1 MALTSSF
8 YRVCAATAFLAAALL
23 FSVQMLLGKM
33 LLPLVGGTPGGWLT
47 ALCFFQLAL
56 LAGYGLTA
64 YLSRYSRQQQMM
76 ATLLVL
82 LAGLPFLPVRL
93 TAVSTAL
100 PEVLQVLLI
109 LTTAVLIPF
118 LALSMMSGALQRLA
132 APVLEDKAYRLYA
145 WSNAGSFVGLLSYP
159 LVIEPFV
166 PLSQQ
171 AQAWMAGYAGLILCA
186 VLCLVLARK
195 NIAVSV
201 LVNKVEKASPTPGF
215 YQQGM
220 WVVLAAVPSSLSL
233 GLTTLITTEFGG
245 SPLFWVLPLAIYLL
259 TYIIAFSSAKQPGF
273 IGGSIAIMLAVAAAS
288 HSHGGNYT
296 PLAMVLILAAFFL
309 MAWALHARLAAS
321 RPPVEHLTRFY
332 LVLASGGALGGL
344 FNALVIPWIMPYP
357 LEFFL
362 SLIFGSLLL
371 ARYRNDA
378 YALLL
383 VGSLSLFLP
392 YLDMQRGLVTIQR
405 NFYGSALVRDTPQP
419 DGTSIRRLVT
429 GLAVQGQQTVQLEGH
444 QAIRDN
450 WMPIIPLMGNPELRE
465 IGMVGFGVGMTLCLE
480 SPDRHYTVYEIDPKF
495 RVMGETFFTY
505 VRDCGSPQW
514 RMGDGRLI
522 LDAEAK
528 AGAAPYDVLIID
540 AFQNLHPPIHL
551 LTQEAMAVYRARLK
565 PQGLLVVN
573 LTSLYYD
580 FFPQMAAQAQ
590 ALGWRMWVHDL
601 SHHGLKSRWAV
612 MARSD
617 VDLNW
622 LEKEGWRFYPSQG
635 DRVWT
640 DDLADPL
647 SALNSLAW
655 LRQLP
660 GQ

>member
-64 YLSRYSRQQQMM
+64 YLSRYSRQQQMI

-171 AQAWMAGYAGLILCA
+171 AEVWMAGYAGLILCT

-195 NIAVSV
+195 NSV
-201 LVNKVEKASPTPGF
+201 APAPVEVGKACPVPGF

-288 HSHGGNYT
+288 HSHGGNFT

-383 VGSLSLFLP
+383 VGSISLFLP

-405 NFYGSALVRDTPQP
+405 NFYGSALVSDTPQP
-419 DGTSIRRLVT
+419 DGTSLRRLVA
-429 GLAVQGQQTVQLEGH
+429 GLAVQGQQTAQVEGH
-444 QAIRDN
+444 LA
-450 WMPIIPLMGNPELRE
+450 PIIPLLRNPELRE
-465 IGMVGFGVGMTLCLE
+465 IGMVGFGVGMALCME
-480 SPDRHYTVYEIDPKF
+480 SPGRHYTVYEIDPKF
-495 RVMGETFFTY
+495 REMGETFFTY

-528 AGAAPYDVLIID
+528 AGADPYDALIID
-540 AFQNLHPPIHL
+540 AFQNLHPPVHL
-551 LTQEAMAVYRARLK
+551 LTREAMEVYRARLK
-565 PQGLLVVN
+565 QQGLLIVN
-573 LTSLYYD
+573 LTSFYYD

-590 ALGWRMWVHDL
+590 ALGWQMWVHDL
-601 SHHGLKSRWAV
+601 PHHGLTTRWAV
-612 MARSD
+612 MAPSD
-617 VDLNW
+617 VDLSW
-622 LEKEGWRFYPSQG
+622 LEKEGWRFYPPQG

-655 LRQLP
+655 LRQLLNK
-660 GQ
+660 

>member
-1 MALTSSF
+1 MALTASF

-23 FSVQMLLGKM
+23 FSVQMMLGKT

-64 YLSRYSRQQQMM
+64 YFSRYSRQQQMV

-82 LAGLPFLPVRL
+82 AAGLPFLPVHL
-93 TAVSTAL
+93 VAVSTAL
-100 PEVLQVLLI
+100 PEAVQVLLV
-109 LTTAVLIPF
+109 LTKAVLVPF

-132 APVLEDKAYRLYA
+132 AQVLEDKAYRLYA

-159 LVIEPFV
+159 IIIEAFI
-166 PLSQQ
+166 PLSRQ
-171 AQAWMAGYAGLILCA
+171 AQFWMLGYSGLILCT

-195 NIAVSV
+195 NSAAPVPVESV
-201 LVNKVEKASPTPGF
+201 EARPAPGF

-220 WVVLAAVPSSLSL
+220 WVVLAAVPSSLSF

-259 TYIIAFSSAKQPGF
+259 TYIIAFASDKQPGF
-273 IGGSIAIMLAVAAAS
+273 IGGSLAVLFAVAAAS
-288 HSHGGNYT
+288 DSHGGTFT
-296 PLAMVLILAAFFL
+296 PLSIFLTLLAFFL
-309 MAWALHARLAAS
+309 MAWAIHARLAAS
-321 RPPVEHLTRFY
+321 RPPVAHLTHFY
-332 LVLASGGALGGL
+332 LVLATGGALGGL

-362 SLIFGSLLL
+362 SLILGALLL
-371 ARYRNDA
+371 ARCLKDA

-405 NFYGSALVRDTPQP
+405 NFYGSAIVRDISQP
-419 DGTSIRRLVT
+419 DGRSIRSLVT
-429 GLAVQGQQTVQLEGH
+429 GVAVQGQQIPQSESHLG
-444 QAIRDN
+444 
-450 WMPIIPLMGNPELRE
+450 PIVPLMGNPERRE
-465 IGMVGFGVGMTLCLE
+465 IGVVGFGVGMTLCLQ
-480 SPDRHYTVYEIDPKF
+480 SPGRHYTIYEIDPKF
-495 RVMGETFFTY
+495 RAMGEEFFTY

-522 LDAEAK
+522 LDSEVK
-528 AGAAPYDVLIID
+528 TGAQPYDALIVD
-540 AFQNLHPPIHL
+540 AFQNLHPPVHL
-551 LTQEAMAVYRARLK
+551 LTQEAMAIYRARIK
-565 PQGLLVVN
+565 PQGLLMMN
-573 LTSLYYD
+573 LTSFYYD

-590 ALGWRMWVHDL
+590 AMGWQMWVHDL
-601 SHHGLKSRWAV
+601 PYHGLTTRWAV

-622 LEKEGWRFYPSQG
+622 LEKEGWRLYPASG
-635 DRVWT
+635 DQVWT

-647 SALNSLAW
+647 SALNSLVS
-655 LRQLP
+655 LRRLLNK
-660 GQ
+660 

>member
-93 TAVSTAL
+93 AAVSTAL

-171 AQAWMAGYAGLILCA
+171 AEVWLVGYAGLILCT

-195 NIAVSV
+195 NSV
-201 LVNKVEKASPTPGF
+201 APAPVEVGKAYPAPGF

-288 HSHGGNYT
+288 HSHGGNFT

-371 ARYRNDA
+371 ARYRSDA

-383 VGSLSLFLP
+383 VGSISLFLP

-405 NFYGSALVRDTPQP
+405 NFYGSALVSDTPQP
-419 DGTSIRRLVT
+419 DGTSLRRLVA
-429 GLAVQGQQTVQLEGH
+429 GLAVQGQQTAQVEGH
-444 QAIRDN
+444 LA
-450 WMPIIPLMGNPELRE
+450 PIIPLLRNPELRE
-465 IGMVGFGVGMTLCLE
+465 IGMVGFGVGMALCME
-480 SPDRHYTVYEIDPKF
+480 SPGRHYTVYEIDPKF
-495 RVMGETFFTY
+495 REMGETFFTY

-528 AGAAPYDVLIID
+528 AGADPYDALIID
-540 AFQNLHPPIHL
+540 AFQNLHPPVHL
-551 LTQEAMAVYRARLK
+551 LTREAMEVYRARLK
-565 PQGLLVVN
+565 QQGLLIVN
-573 LTSLYYD
+573 LTSFYYD

-590 ALGWRMWVHDL
+590 ALGWRMWVHD
-601 SHHGLKSRWAV
+601 SPHHGLTARWAV

-617 VDLNW
+617 VDLSW
-622 LEKEGWRFYPSQG
+622 LEKEGWRFYPPQG

-647 SALNSLAW
+647 SALNSLVG
-655 LRQLP
+655 LRRLLNKEK
-660 GQ
+660 